1 MQAPENNP
9 LDRKPW
15 PMKWIIL
22 AILVCLIPYTWL
34 TIAFRKPNPAHE
46 PYQDNKDR
54 AQVLRLLDSGFNRID
69 LTLQQLVDPAVPPN
83 DAADTIAI
91 EGGLPPLLSDLLI
104 DKPPVPVDFPFV
116 AAPASTLSGAPYVFK
131 FACSQPDFDER
142 VNESRLY
149 QRNRELVLIIGYR
162 ANPDGLQSRDR
173 EIKAQITI
181 PANTLEA
188 GEYNTTLIGAR
199 ESRRWTFLVH

>member
-1 MQAPENNP
+1 MSRPNNP

-15 PMKWIIL
+15 PMKWIIV
-22 AILVCLIPYTWL
+22 AILITIIPYTWITL
-34 TIAFRKPNPAHE
+34 AFRKPNPAHE

-54 AQVLRLLDSGFNRID
+54 AQVLRLLDSGFSRVD
-69 LTLQQLVDPAVPPN
+69 LTVQQLIDPPVPPT
-83 DAADTIAI
+83 DAAETKAIA
-91 EGGLPPLLSDLLI
+91 GGLPPLLSDLLI
-104 DKPPVPVDFPFV
+104 DEPPVPIDFPFV
-116 AAPASTLSGAPYVFK
+116 AAPASALSGAPYLIK

-149 QRNRELVLIIGYR
+149 RRKQELVFIVGYH

-173 EIKAQITI
+173 GIAAQITI

-188 GEYNTTLIGAR
+188 GEYRATLIGTR